1 MSSDGESPVGL
12 LAGWGE
18 LPIEVAQ
25 RIRAQGRRVIG
36 IGIKGHAD
44 ERLAAVCD
52 VFRYMGIAR
61 LGAHVRFFRRHGVTT
76 ATMAGKVFKAK
87 LMFNRWGWVRYLPD
101 WRCIRAFY
109 PYFVTFRRDRK
120 DDTLLGAVVSEFAKD
135 GIAFKPATS
144 LAPGLLLE
152 QGHWS
157 GPKLSSREEK
167 DIAFA
172 WEIAKELGRLDIG
185 QSVAVK
191 GLACLAVE
199 AVEGTDACIRRAGD
213 LCAQGGF
220 VVVKVAKPQQDMR
233 FDVPTIGIG
242 TIESLRGAGGA
253 VLAVEAD
260 RTIIVDRTS
269 VFSLA
274 DRYGIR
280 LVAVRDGDAADL
292 PDLRGSSLRGAA

>member
-61 LGAHVRFFRRHGVTT
+61 LGAHIRFFRRHGVTT

-87 LMFNRWGWVRYLPD
+87 LMFNRWGWARYLPD